1 MRFAPC
7 TCASRNAPH
16 GSGRRRLW
24 PGAIRARVQSCRYC
38 TLQVFFSTRATRAAD
53 HHTALTSLFPSFKAR
68 KLVGVLGDTFSF
80 KSFTIS
86 SAPPK
91 GGR

>member
-1 MRFAPC
+1 MRRMAAGNGALDLVQYAP
-7 TCASRNAPH
+7 REER
-16 GSGRRRLW
+16 G
-24 PGAIRARVQSCRYC
+24 YC
-38 TLQVFFSTRATRAAD
+38 TLQVFFSLWATRAAD
-53 HHTALTSLFPSFKAR
+53 HHTTLTSLFPSFKAR